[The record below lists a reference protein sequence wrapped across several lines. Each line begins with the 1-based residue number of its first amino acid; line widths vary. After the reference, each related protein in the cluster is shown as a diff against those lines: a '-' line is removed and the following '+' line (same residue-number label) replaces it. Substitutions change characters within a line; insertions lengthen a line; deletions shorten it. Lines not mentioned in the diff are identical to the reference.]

1 MGPFI
6 GLSSLSRRRCFS
18 TVDALWCHTIEE
30 FGSQGGNES
39 VVRRVPG
46 GNAVG
51 SSAVLSPNFLQT
63 MESRHRF
70 SHAANVC
77 WYLFTLAHSRGIRDE
92 QSQLPALRD
101 LSILKEQR
109 QLHTCTG
116 TQTLWRKESKIITWN
131 CITWILQLSV
141 DHSISLGNTSYRS
154 CYSANLV
161 CLMFFVVILVLF
173 VHWVIFVLV
182 SFCHFGKEKGKWY
195 RPSLMA
201 AIVPGLLEKRSHIK
215 KLLLT
220 LFTDEKL
227 QTQNK

>member
-6 GLSSLSRRRCFS
+6 GLSSLSRRRCFN

-51 SSAVLSPNFLQT
+51 SSAVLFPNFLQT
-63 MESRHRF
+63 MESRRRF

-77 WYLFTLAHSRGIRDE
+77 WYLFALAHSRGIRGE
-92 QSQLPALRD
+92 QSQHPALRD

-141 DHSISLGNTSYRS
+141 DHNISLGNTSYRS
-154 CYSANLV
+154 FYSANLV
-161 CLMFFVVILVLF
+161 GLMFFVVIVGF
-173 VHWVIFVLV
+173 VCPLGYFCSGQFLSFWQRKEEMISAITDGCHCARTAGEAFTCKEAVINPV
-182 SFCHFGKEKGKWY
+182 Y
-195 RPSLMA
+195 RWKATNS
-201 AIVPGLLEKRSHIK
+201 E
-215 KLLLT
+215 
-220 LFTDEKL
+220 
-227 QTQNK
+227 